1 MASINSD
8 TQVCG
13 SEVKNELPILR
24 QAPQSAGPTR
34 DHLLL
39 MAAKGTSKAEKEMRI
54 KKFAQII
61 ATGGRR
67 SDCCRYAAEKWG
79 VDSRTVDRYLAA
91 ARDQIRADWDLERP
105 QMIADLLSQCS
116 TLQLEA
122 RKAKQY
128 HIALGAINTAA
139 KLAQLCS

>member
-1 MASINSD
+1 
-8 TQVCG
+8 
-13 SEVKNELPILR
+13 
-24 QAPQSAGPTR
+24 
-34 DHLLL
+34 
-39 MAAKGTSKAEKEMRI
+39 MAAKGTTRAETDQRVRRI
-54 KKFAQII
+54 AQII

-67 SDCCRYAAEKWG
+67 SDCVRYAQKEWG
-79 VDSRTVDRYLAA
+79 VCQDTIDKYLAL
-91 ARDQIRADWDLERP
+91 ARDQLRADWDVERP

-139 KLAQLCS
+139 RLAKLVS